1 MLIDSNIVIYSVLPE
16 NSFLDSWVDRPD
28 IYFSV
33 ITQIEVLGYAKLTEV
48 QRTHFE
54 KLFGLAVNLPLDHA
68 VTQTCIRLRCARRM
82 KLGDAIIA
90 ATALVHNLV
99 LVTRNVEDF
108 LNIPGL
114 QVIDPFVG
122 K

>member
-16 NSFLDSWVDRPD
+16 NGFLDVWLDRPD
-28 IYFSV
+28 TYFSV
-33 ITQIEVLGYAKLTEV
+33 ITQIEVLGYASLTAS
-48 QRTHFE
+48 QREHFE
-54 KLFGLAVNLPLDHA
+54 NLLDLAVILPMDHA

-99 LVTRNVEDF
+99 LITRNVEDF
-108 LNIPGL
+108 SGIPEL
-114 QVIDPFVG
+114 QVIDPFAA